1 MIYRQIVSY
10 GLVGISNT
18 LITIAS
24 IALLTAMRVN
34 LIVANAIGFAIGL
47 ANSFLWNERFTFKV
61 KGAPIP
67 FLISF
72 AVAYFLN
79 LAALLL
85 LEPLS
90 GISPFL
96 PQAVGVGIYVVT
108 FFVLMKVW
116 VYR

>member
-1 MIYRQIVSY
+1 MIYRQILSY

-24 IALLTAMRVN
+24 IALLTAMRIN
-34 LIVANAIGFAIGL
+34 LILANAIGFAIGL
-47 ANSFLWNERFTFKV
+47 ANSFLWNERFTFKA

-72 AVAYFLN
+72 AIAYCLN

-90 GISPFL
+90 HVSPL
-96 PQAVGVGIYVVT
+96 VPQAIGVGIYVVT
-108 FFVLMKVW
+108 FFVLMKIW